1 MTAIIVA
8 NSVAAAIVIGGLAA
22 AMRFGH
28 LTAGGRFE
36 RVLRRFEFHRGHGE
50 QPRATIRRAA

>member
-8 NSVAAAIVIGGLAA
+8 NSIAAVIVVGGLAA
-22 AMRFGH
+22 AMRLGH

-36 RVLRRFEFHRGHGE
+36 RTLRRFEVVQGSGRE
-50 QPRATIRRAA
+50 PEATVRRAA